1 MIQSGLGLPQE
12 DRLKARVAEKQ
23 LPPQRAASEEK
34 AITDLIVYRGSIIRY
49 DTVVSPMF
57 NTSCHGI
64 PSLEKYVPVCRLT
77 SRVPEASVMRIDQE
91 LRIVWYMNSK
101 PDGIPIV
108 VSAERI
114 NPLSINLARVVIKV
128 L

>member
-1 MIQSGLGLPQE
+1 
-12 DRLKARVAEKQ
+12 
-23 LPPQRAASEEK
+23 
-34 AITDLIVYRGSIIRY
+34 
-49 DTVVSPMF
+49 MF
-57 NTSCHGI
+57 NNSCHGI
-64 PSLEKYVPVCRLT
+64 PSLEKYVPVCGLT

-114 NPLSINLARVVIKV
+114 NPLSINPARVVIKV